1 MEETADTKVSVSE
14 REELLRAFL
23 AQAGW
28 GRATRTYLQG
38 DASIRRYERLAL
50 NGVKA
55 VLMDWPAGPDAPVD
69 SGVSAYSK
77 LAHLAE
83 DVGPFVAIGSYLK
96 GLGLRVPDTI
106 ASDLTHGFLLLE
118 DIGTDDF
125 GGVIDRG
132 KGPQGE
138 ALDDMYRACMDVLV
152 ALQAAGAPDALPVG
166 DGSTHNVPAFDDVIY
181 RNETALALD
190 WYMPVV
196 MGRETEKELRAE
208 YDALLATLWPL
219 IESGPRTL
227 FLRDYHSPNILWQSY
242 REGLQRVGLIDY
254 QDALIGSL
262 AYDPV
267 SFLQDARRDVP
278 SEREEAMRRYYV
290 AAMKDLDARF
300 DGEEFEA
307 AYAVLGAERAL
318 RLMGLWPRLLK
329 RDNKPHYMV
338 HMARTQDYL
347 RRNLAHPLLADL
359 SNFVEKHFLQ
369 DAPAPGWIAETQS

>member
-1 MEETADTKVSVSE
+1 MQETADTKVSVSE
-14 REELLRAFL
+14 REQLVTAFL
-23 AQAGW
+23 EKAGW
-28 GRATRTYLQG
+28 ATAKREYLQG

-69 SGVSAYSK
+69 GGVAAYSK

-83 DVGPFVAIGSYLK
+83 DVRPFVAVGTYLK
-96 GLGLRVPDTI
+96 SLGLRVPDI
-106 ASDLTHGFLLLE
+106 ISSDLTHGFLLLE

-132 KGPQGE
+132 EGPQGE
-138 ALDDMYRACMDVLV
+138 ALDDMYRACVDVLV
-152 ALQAAGAPDALPVG
+152 ALQGAGAPEALPVG
-166 DGSTHNVPAFDDVIY
+166 DGTTHHVPAFDNGIY

-196 MGRETEKELRAE
+196 MGKEAETDLRAE
-208 YDALLATLWPL
+208 YDALLTTLWPL

-227 FLRDYHSPNILWQSY
+227 FLRDFHSPNILWQST
-242 REGLQRVGLIDY
+242 REGLERVGLIDY

-278 SEREEAMRRYYV
+278 VEREKAMLTYYV
-290 AAMKDLDARF
+290 AAMKELDAHF
-300 DGEEFEA
+300 DADAFDA

-329 RDNKPHYMV
+329 RDNKPHYLA

-347 RRNLAHPLLADL
+347 RRNLAHPLLSDL
-359 SNFVEKHFLQ
+359 SDFVERHFLEG
-369 DAPAPGWIAETQS
+369 APAPGQIAGTRA